1 EAAPRIE
8 AAARAAPDRSMPQL
22 ALGLLRADEGR
33 GDEAWAAFERAVA
46 AAPDDF
52 FAQFSYG
59 VSRLRYQAAAVAV
72 PAAAV
77 ARARDALTRAAA
89 INPSSSEAFAW
100 LAYAEMTTDGRLRE
114 ARAAIERAI
123 DLAPGR
129 VDYRLR
135 YADIWILEG
144 RINEATALLT
154 GLAKVKSDKAAVE
167 GATRR
172 LD

>member
-1 EAAPRIE
+1 
-8 AAARAAPDRSMPQL
+8 MPEL
-22 ALGLLRADEGR
+22 ALGLLRLDQGR
-33 GDEAWAAFERAVA
+33 ADEAWAAFESAVA
-46 AAPDDF
+46 AAPEDF

-59 VSRLRYQAAAVAV
+59 VSRLRHQAAAADGGARSA
-72 PAAAV
+72 PSI
-77 ARARDALTRAAA
+77 ARARDALARAAA

-100 LAYAEMTTDGRLRE
+100 LAYAEMIGQGRLRE

-123 DLAPGR
+123 ELAPGR

-144 RINEATALLT
+144 RIAEATALLT
-154 GLAKVKSDKAAVE
+154 GLTTVKTDKAAVE

-172 LD
+172 LDAIARLRR